1 MLGDSRL
8 FPWQLN
14 EILRSHLNGRDYQ
27 VSQLS
32 NGEVTL
38 GVEEGGAELAAGSR
52 ALRDR
57 LPVAPV
63 EYAAPVCGE
72 KRPRVRRMFDP
83 QNERLVSI

>member
-8 FPWQLN
+8 FPWELN
-14 EILRSHLNGRDYQ
+14 EILRPHLNGRDYQ

-38 GVEEGGAELAAGSR
+38 AVEEGGAELAAGLR

-63 EYAAPVCGE
+63 KYAAPVCGE
-72 KRPRVRRMFDP
+72 KRRRVRRMFDP